1 MDEDMDVDPLTI
13 DEKPLDED
21 LATMA
26 TTGALP
32 PIPASLLSGFG
43 ERHSSEFED
52 FDEMMPS
59 PPTPPSSAGGQG
71 RGGNSSASLQK
82 RLGRKRITEFI
93 ADKQLRLKSYVR
105 RRHVP
110 FKRSVELD
118 TACNTTSLLIQFCPD
133 FDECLYQGPM
143 VLVDKFLSK
152 EGLKFTDCDDAV
164 KNGELREE

>member
-1 MDEDMDVDPLTI
+1 MDEDMDVDPLSI
-13 DEKPLDED
+13 DEKPLDDD
-21 LATMA
+21 LANMA

-43 ERHSSEFED
+43 MGERHSSEFED
-52 FDEMMPS
+52 FDDMMPS
-59 PPTPPSSAGGQG
+59 PPTPPSAGGQG
-71 RGGNSSASLQK
+71 RGGNPASLQK

-118 TACNTTSLLIQFCPD
+118 TACNTSSLLVQFCPD
-133 FDECLYQGPM
+133 FDECLYAGPK
-143 VLVDKFLSK
+143 VLVDMFLSK
-152 EGLKFTDCDDAV
+152 EGLKFTDCDAAV
-164 KNGELREE
+164 KNGEIF